1 MIYWFLSLSTILVLL
16 VIIAIVL
23 LQRKI
28 VLQQRQI
35 SRLQQDVEA
44 LCIGALGM
52 SDRIRALDK
61 RNRLSADSQEST
73 VELDDVAKELE
84 SNQDRTAVMK
94 KYGINKGEADLLQ
107 LMRRYRGRI
116 PR

>member
-1 MIYWFLSLSTILVLL
+1 MIYWFLSLSTVLLLL
-16 VIIAIVL
+16 VIIAAVL
-23 LQRKI
+23 LQRK
-28 VLQQRQI
+28 VVFQQRQI
-35 SRLQQDVEA
+35 TRLQQDVEA

-61 RNRLSADSQEST
+61 RNRLSSNSQDKT
-73 VELDDVAKELE
+73 VELDDVARELE

-107 LMRRYRGRI
+107 LMRRYRDKV